1 MITEVL
7 LAAAR
12 QEPGVLSSPSPQVW
26 FKGYGEEG
34 MDFELLVWINQPAE
48 IQAIKSA
55 LYYLIDTEMRSRHI
69 EPGHPERNLRIHNPE
84 ALVSLFRQLQ
94 TPGVTNGSSSM
105 HNQSATDKP
114 KPESESPK
122 TWMLADLLRQV
133 SYFENCSDLELR
145 HIIEE
150 GYRKTLPA
158 DETICREN
166 DPGDS
171 FYIILSGTVEVFVE
185 SIGKRVATRKSGEF
199 IGEMS
204 LLMGTPRTATLR
216 TLEETM
222 LFVVDR
228 DNLQSLL
235 AKHEELADRISEELS
250 KRQETLERLGITVSS
265 TEEDET
271 PFAEIRKRIQSIFGI

>member
-1 MITEVL
+1 M
-7 LAAAR
+7 
-12 QEPGVLSSPSPQVW
+12 
-26 FKGYGEEG
+26 
-34 MDFELLVWINQPAE
+34 
-48 IQAIKSA
+48 
-55 LYYLIDTEMRSRHI
+55 
-69 EPGHPERNLRIHNPE
+69 
-84 ALVSLFRQLQ
+84 
-94 TPGVTNGSSSM
+94 
-105 HNQSATDKP
+105 
-114 KPESESPK
+114 
-122 TWMLADLLRQV
+122 
-133 SYFENCSDLELR
+133 ELR

-158 DETICREN
+158 DQTICREN

-235 AKHEELADRISEELS
+235 AKHEALADRISEELS

-265 TEEDET
+265 TEQDET
-271 PFAEIRKRIQSIFGI
+271 PFAAVRKRIKSIFGI